1 MKKIILSDHVT
12 EAVDK
17 MYGEREARNASKMDN
32 YQNELRERQDKIDQE
47 RNLLKQAW
55 KERRLLQVV
64 GHVFDCLGAMMESKP
79 CAPILEGPDDKERKY
94 LSGREG
100 ELKLDEFLGSLLG
113 DKWTV
118 LAGYRNIKGEI
129 DRILVGP
136 LGIFAIEIKN
146 INGLVSCDG
155 DVWTRDKYDR
165 YGNLKESNVLIID
178 GKEDGRRR
186 CPGKQLN
193 EPADVLERYL
203 GRMFPNCRICRIV
216 VFTHER
222 ATLGT
227 IQNSPVDQVVHIS
240 SWKPES
246 TFAKSSFRL
255 TECDAQKVVRKIE
268 DSHRY
273 MEGVLRNHEGA
284 SEDAA

>member
-17 MYGEREARNASKMDN
+17 MYGEREARNASRMDHYHN
-32 YQNELRERQDKIDQE
+32 RLKERQDRIDEE

-55 KERRLLQVV
+55 KERRPLKAM
-64 GHVFDCLGAMMESKP
+64 GHVFGWLGAMIESKP
-79 CAPILEGPDDKERKY
+79 CVPVPEGPGGEERRY
-94 LSGREG
+94 TSGREG
-100 ELKLDEFLGSLLG
+100 ELKVDEYLGSLLG
-113 DKWTV
+113 DEWIV

-136 LGIFAIEIKN
+136 MGIFAMEIKN

-178 GKEDGRRR
+178 GKKDGRRR

-203 GRMFPNCRICRIV
+203 GRMFPNLRICRIV

-227 IQNSPVDQVVHIS
+227 IQNSSVDQVVHIS
-240 SWKPES
+240 SWKLEI
-246 TFAKSSFRL
+246 TFGKSSFRL
-255 TECDAQKVVRKIE
+255 TGCDAQKVVRKIE

-273 MEGVLRNHEGA
+273 MERVLRSHGGT
-284 SEDAA
+284 SEEAA